1 MYMKNRWNLIRN
13 ILIGFFA
20 IIGFLFFCV
29 FIAMQ
34 FGILNVRGS
43 IDERNKFFTENINTA
58 EKKDKTPTKNNIKIN
73 YSWVNSPE
81 WLVLSEAF
89 KKDKDTI
96 QKASI
101 FTDVP
106 ERLIVAVAVPEQ
118 FRFFTSNRESY
129 KKYFEPLKIL
139 GTMSQFSL
147 GVTGIKPETAKQIE
161 DNLIDKTS
169 PFYLGYKYEHL
180 LDYAPDANHDTELYN
195 RLTDPH
201 DHFYQYLYTALFI
214 KQIQTQ
220 WQNAGFILENRPD
233 VVSTLFNLGFKHS
246 VPNLYPIA
254 GGAPLTIG
262 DEVTSFGTISYEFY
276 FSGELIETFTN

>member
-1 MYMKNRWNLIRN
+1 MNKRWNLIRN

-43 IDERNKFFTENINTA
+43 IDERNKFFTENSGTIG
-58 EKKDKTPTKNNIKIN
+58 KKDTTPTKNTAKIN
-73 YSWVNSPE
+73 YPWVSSPE
-81 WLVLSEAF
+81 WLVLTEAF
-89 KKDKDTI
+89 KKDTETI
-96 QKASI
+96 TKASI
-101 FTDVP
+101 MTDVP
-106 ERLIVAVAVPEQ
+106 ARLIVAVAVPEQ

-147 GVTGIKPETAKQIE
+147 GVTGIKPETAQQIE
-161 DNLIDKTS
+161 KNLVDKTS
-169 PFYLGYKYEHL
+169 PFYLGYQYEHA
-180 LDYAPDANHDTELYN
+180 LDYAPTANHDTELYN

-201 DHFYQYLYTALFI
+201 DHYYQYLYTALFI
-214 KQIQTQ
+214 KQIEMQ
-220 WQNAGFILENRPD
+220 WQNAGFKLENRPD
-233 VVSTLFNLGFKHS
+233 VISTLFNLGFKHS
-246 VPNLYPIA
+246 VPNSYPTA

-262 DEVTSFGTISYEFY
+262 DEVTSFGTLSYEFY
-276 FSGELIETFTN
+276 FSGELLDVFPN